1 MTVPM
6 ELAARSPETEKD
18 GWGGN
23 ADRDRA
29 DRNGVVVRVSD
40 GRGPGRSRVEDPA
53 LAREVVARY
62 EAGET
67 LLDLAR
73 SYDVSVRTVTRWLL
87 RNGRTPRPRGRR
99 PELHAEVA
107 GLVVRRLRT
116 EGRTLAEVAELL
128 GVSIATVDHLTLIGE
143 LAAWP
148 TDVHGHR
155 SYVALIPVATRLHAA
170 GMPRREVA
178 RLLDLSIPT
187 VRKLLVGPTERVAA

>member
-6 ELAARSPETEKD
+6 GVEARSPETVEE
-18 GWGGN
+18 GRGGN
-23 ADRDRA
+23 AGRGRA
-29 DRNGVVVRVSD
+29 DRSGVVVRVTD

-67 LLDLAR
+67 LLHLAG

-87 RNGRTPRPRGRR
+87 RNGVTPRPRGRR
-99 PELHAEVA
+99 PELHAEAA
-107 GLVVRRLRT
+107 GLVVRRLRA
-116 EGRTLAEVAELL
+116 EGRTLAEVAALL
-128 GVSIATVDHLTLIGE
+128 GVSIATVDHLTLIGD
-143 LAAWP
+143 LAQWP

-155 SYVALIPVATRLHAA
+155 SYVELLAVAARLHAA

-178 RLLDLSIPT
+178 RVLDLSIPT
-187 VRKLLVGPTERVAA
+187 VRKLLAGARERVAA

>member
-1 MTVPM
+1 MTMPTDV
-6 ELAARSPETEKD
+6 AARSPETFEE
-18 GWGGN
+18 GRGGN
-23 ADRDRA
+23 ADPVATDRS
-29 DRNGVVVRVSD
+29 GVVVRVSD
-40 GRGPGRSRVEDPA
+40 GRGPGRSRVEDPT

-67 LLDLAR
+67 LLDLAG
-73 SYDVSVRTVTRWLL
+73 SYAVSVRTVTRWLL
-87 RNGRTPRPRGRR
+87 RNGITPRPRGRR

-128 GVSIATVDHLTLIGE
+128 GVSIATVDHLTLVGHVAHWPRNDFGFRTYDE
-143 LAAWP
+143 LM
-148 TDVHGHR
+148 
-155 SYVALIPVATRLHAA
+155 PVAARLHAA

-187 VRKLLVGPTERVAA
+187 VRKLLAGPTERVAA